1 MQRPRIRQ
9 ARLKTTPVNLD
20 NMRAFLGTATSTELL
35 SLHGLGEVTLVSQQ
49 SAFSPEEL
57 AQVETRT
64 LTLRVDVWEKSWK
77 VNYDLVESIRE
88 MIVENAHG
96 VVNLKLTEDDH
107 TFFETD
113 GGEVAVAGGEILNR
127 LVTVISNS
135 LPEDPNAWG
144 TYHQAI
150 ELVFKYE
157 VTDIKSSTSEH
168 LVLKFTKSDGG
179 TQRTLGNVLTWKQDY
194 RATRYSELR
203 DERSRAPGSV
213 QATGE
218 FLADTTESISDR
230 RLALLAALQSFQL
243 EIDSKSGLL
252 EYSKSGLAFFSKTVR
267 IEAFE
272 AEINQAVTKIKWS
285 LSAGYTQFPNE
296 AGYAGA
302 DFTVATS
309 NDIESGDKVL
319 SFSGSVASNSLI
331 EANAKLG
338 QLRTATL
345 AANSFLLNQQI
356 KSDITT
362 KNISSNDTN
371 PANISTF
378 IEISFS
384 ETYRARMSG
393 VESYTLNVAD
403 TEDAAA
409 GVITRTYSGNVV
421 ASGATAD
428 AAFAAG
434 SAKASL
440 LGDNRYPFRVSASI
454 TRADRRVNAVQQ
466 NVQENLR
473 VEFSFSYKLKG
484 SRVLIDVSADT
495 SADTFGD
502 TVESVSGSV
511 VAASEALARAAY
523 LAQVRNAYNGRLIRS
538 EKTAFSTQKIQTGS
552 FSSSA
557 NGPGI
562 FTSSGAFSPM
572 HVKFDFSFSAFKP
585 KDTGFFSL
593 RYSYS
598 VEKDYVAL
606 TKSVSISGT
615 MFGTEALLTAAMN
628 ETAGNKLD
636 AFLSVLIPAGGSNTK
651 RKRDYSSERVGD
663 PGGPTAITSLN
674 FSETYELALSVSSQV
689 IQCELSEEITYS
701 GTRWVA
707 GSIPD
712 GPSVMMNCGTE
723 PGTRTVSGSVSASTE
738 TAAMVWV
745 QTAKALAFPS
755 GTGGGS
761 APANRYLQPAKLT
774 RAFEF
779 IPLLSGAG
787 RGNFKV
793 CKVSFTFAE
802 TLPLFNYS

>member
-1 MQRPRIRQ
+1 
-9 ARLKTTPVNLD
+9 
-20 NMRAFLGTATSTELL
+20 MRAFLGTTTSQELL
-35 SLHGLGEVTLVSQQ
+35 GLHTIGDVTLVSQQ
-49 SAFSPEEL
+49 SVFSPEEL

-64 LTLRVDVWEKSWK
+64 LTIRVDVWEKSWML
-77 VNYDLVESIRE
+77 NYDLVKSIRN
-88 MIVENAHG
+88 MVVKDAHG

-107 TFFETD
+107 TFFESD
-113 GGEVAVAGGEILNR
+113 GDQIAVTGGEILNR
-127 LVTVISNS
+127 LVTVVSNS

-150 ELVFKYE
+150 EIVFRYE
-157 VTDIKSSTSEH
+157 VTDITSQTSEH
-168 LVLKFTKSDGG
+168 LVLKFTSSSGG
-179 TQRTLGNVLTWKQDY
+179 GVFSPGAGGFPIIGTGGGVERKLGNVLTWKQDY
-194 RATRYSELR
+194 RAARYSELR
-203 DERSRAPGSV
+203 DERVRAAGSV

-218 FLADTTESISDR
+218 FLADTTDSVQNR
-230 RLALLAALQSFQL
+230 RLALLSALQTFQS
-243 EIDSKSGLL
+243 EVDSKSGLL
-252 EYSKSGLAFFSKTVR
+252 QYSKSGVSFFSKTVR

-309 NDIESGDKVL
+309 EDPESGDKTL
-319 SFSGSVASNSLI
+319 SFSGSVASSSLA
-331 EANAKLG
+331 EANAKLDA
-338 QLRTATL
+338 LRSAMLT
-345 AANSFLLNQQI
+345 ANSFLLNQQI
-356 KSDITT
+356 KSDKTT
-362 KNISSNDTN
+362 KNISSDDTAPTTGSA
-371 PANISTF
+371 PATGSTF

-384 ETYRARMSG
+384 ETYRARMIG
-393 VESYTLNVAD
+393 IESYTLNVSD
-403 TEDAAA
+403 TEDATT

-428 AAFAAG
+428 AAFSAG

-440 LGDNRYPFRVSASI
+440 LGDNKYPFRLSASI
-454 TRADRRVNAVQQ
+454 ARADRKVKGGQD
-466 NVQENLR
+466 NLR

-484 SRVLIDVSADT
+484 SRVFIDVSADT

-523 LAQVRNAYNGRLIRS
+523 LSQVRDSYNGRLIRS
-538 EKTAFSTQKIQTGS
+538 ERTAFSAHKIQTGS
-552 FSSSA
+552 FSGSG

-562 FTSSGAFSPM
+562 FTSSGAFLSM

-606 TKSVSISGT
+606 TKSCSISGT
-615 MFGTEALLTAAMN
+615 MFGTIALLTAAMN
-628 ETAGNKLD
+628 EAAGNKLD
-636 AFLSVLIPAGGSNTK
+636 AFLSALIPQGGSRTK
-651 RKRDYSSERVGD
+651 VKRDYSGEKVADS
-663 PGGPTAITSLN
+663 GPAAITALN
-674 FSETYELALSVSSQV
+674 FSETYELALTVSSQV
-689 IQCELSEEITYS
+689 IQCDLSEEITYS

-707 GSIPD
+707 GAIPD

-723 PGTRTVSGSVSASTE
+723 PGSRTVSGSVTASTE
-738 TAAMVWV
+738 TAAMAWV

-761 APANRYLQPAKLT
+761 APANRYLQPAKIT

-802 TLPLFNYS
+802 TLPSFSYS